1 MELVSGERV
10 VNGSVKRAYPLQSLR
25 SASGD
30 GPAASPGGG
39 ELGTFGPGVGPCGP
53 DASQLV
59 AITFSLTFM
68 WRNTYDVRVVSGVF
82 LRQVGNQN
90 AVSET
95 SLQGPGQR
103 TWTGGV
109 GMGGWSG
116 DGRARAI
123 LHIEIAYEEPQRLP
137 ESDQLCYLPSKT
149 VTTRD
154 LHSAAPTRQTLI
166 QVQAPP
172 KKKPNHGKR
181 TLELAKITSPA
192 YRKLAGVT
200 FV

>member
-1 MELVSGERV
+1 MQSLKRHYKVQVKGRGLVALEWEAGAETEERV
-10 VNGSVKRAYPLQSLR
+10 QCIVVAERNVLKKTLDRQPRLF
-25 SASGD
+25 
-30 GPAASPGGG
+30 
-39 ELGTFGPGVGPCGP
+39 TFPH
-53 DASQLV
+53 S
-59 AITFSLTFM
+59 
-68 WRNTYDVRVVSGVF
+68 
-82 LRQVGNQN
+82 
-90 AVSET
+90 
-95 SLQGPGQR
+95 
-103 TWTGGV
+103 
-109 GMGGWSG
+109 
-116 DGRARAI
+116 

-137 ESDQLCYLPSKT
+137 ESDQLRYLPSKT

-181 TLELAKITSPA
+181 TLELAKIMSPA